1 MKKLVFLL
9 FIIISIPAHS
19 EKLIGGEI
27 TCRNINGLMY
37 ETKLTIYR
45 NLAPSL
51 LPTNYTITYRDSLD
65 SVVATHIVTTPP
77 GLLKWNGCKSY
88 TYIDTIVFPNTG
100 TYKVSTWDCC
110 RDTVNNITNSTS
122 YGMYIDCRIM
132 VDGLNSSPYFLRDP
146 IILAQKNLEFLYSI
160 MPYDVDGDSLSW
172 ELSNPEDL
180 QNAGSGGFN
189 IVSIPYTYPPSD
201 SSTPFRLDSML
212 GSILFTPNTEGRY
225 QIGVKIIEWR
235 NGVQIGYIHRDMQ
248 IKVIQSANLQ
258 ASSYVNI
265 HVLTNGATTSMQNW
279 YQGTITP
286 IINLN
291 VGSYL
296 YMQLSTCDSDYFGGW
311 SPDAFA
317 FGNALINTVAGWGT
331 PQNYLYYCDLTFY
344 WMPIITEASY
354 RPYYL
359 VMRQNE
365 TIGQGIRLERDF
377 TFRIFISN
385 TTTSINEISNDTK
398 SVYLKSIDM
407 LGRETDPNLPGFRID
422 VYSDGKTKKVFRGE

>member
-1 MKKLVFLL
+1 MKKLVFILL
-9 FIIISIPAHS
+9 IIMSLPAYS
-19 EKLIGGEI
+19 EKMIGGEI
-27 TCRNINGLMY
+27 TCRNINGLRY
-37 ETKLTIYR
+37 QTTLTIYR

-51 LPTNYTITYRDSLD
+51 LPANYTITYRDSLD
-65 SVVATHIVTTPP
+65 TVIATHLVTTPP

-88 TYIDTIVFPNTG
+88 TYIDTIIFPYAG
-100 TYKVSTWDCC
+100 TFKVSTWNCC
-110 RDTVNNITNSTS
+110 RDTVINITNSTS
-122 YGMYIDCRIM
+122 SGMYIDCRIM

-160 MPYDVDGDSLSW
+160 MPYDADGDSLSW
-172 ELSNPEDL
+172 VLSNPEDL
-180 QNAGSGGFN
+180 QNGGLGGFN
-189 IVSIPYTYPPSD
+189 IVSIPYNYPPSD
-201 SSTPFRLDSML
+201 SNNPFRLDSML
-212 GSILFTPNTEGRY
+212 GSILFTPNAEGSY

-235 NGVQIGYIHRDMQ
+235 NGVQIGHIHRDMQ

-279 YQGTITP
+279 YQGNITP

-296 YMQLSTCDSDYFGGW
+296 YMQLSTCDSDYFSTW

-331 PQNYLYYCDLTFY
+331 PQNYLYWCDLTFN
-344 WMPIITEASY
+344 WAPIINEVSS

-359 VMRQNE
+359 IMRQNE
-365 TIGQGIRLERDF
+365 TIAQATRLERDF
-377 TFRIFISN
+377 TFRIFVTN
-385 TTTSINEISNDTK
+385 PTTGINEINNETK
-398 SVYLKSIDM
+398 SVYIKSIDI

-422 VYSDGKTKKVFRGE
+422 LYSDGKTKKMFRGE